1 MEPNDILHDEVETF
15 EAKNDDYSD
24 TWVIT
29 GIALSMLHDEP
40 VQLNNETEHIING
53 NVHRLLDKILRGYH
67 GAVVK
72 DEMNYESTYDS
83 FTDAAVYCSMIASVL
98 AEEPTTRIDDA
109 YLRGR
114 GNVDD
119 QGETRC
125 SECGSVGD
133 DIRWNNDGDTMFFC
147 DTACLRKFQEAE
159 TIEDEKEIER
169 EEEARLEIAAEKRD
183 EDDTTMDQLTTRGD
197 AGEVGE

>member
-1 MEPNDILHDEVETF
+1 MEPQDILRDEVETF

-40 VQLNNETEHIING
+40 VQLNTETEHIING

-83 FTDAAVYCSMIASVL
+83 FADAAVYCSMIASTL
-98 AEEPTTRIDDA
+98 ADEPTTRIEDA
-109 YLRGR
+109 YTRGR
-114 GNVDD
+114 GNEVDN
-119 QGETRC
+119 GPICC
-125 SECGSVGD
+125 SECGSEGD
-133 DIRWNNDGDTMFFC
+133 DIRWNDDGTTRFFC

-159 TIEDEKEIER
+159 TLEDEKKIDR
-169 EEEARLEIAAEKRD
+169 EEEAELRISAQKRD
-183 EDDTTMDQLTTRGD
+183 DGSEENMTQDTTETGSVEQ
-197 AGEVGE
+197 